1 MPRIQVT
8 PPPPEHSS
16 HPQLVGDLRRE
27 LADSR
32 EFGQPLII
40 EEPFARTEERRVTV
54 VWDRFARLDHEERT
68 LVILDA
74 YDQDQQGA
82 LPRIAVALGYTFP
95 EGEDEGVLPYEVAP
109 NLRTGDVVTADECYQ
124 AMIQLGASTLRDP
137 RRPSLSLPT
146 AEVANKYIQRL
157 IEILPKSREVWSIYA
172 RLRATSA
179 LTFSSA
185 AEISG

>member
-109 NLRTGDVVTADECYQ
+109 NLRSGDVVTAEQCHQ
-124 AMIQLGASTLRDP
+124 AMIQLGASVLRDP
-137 RRPSLSLPT
+137 QRPSLSLPT
-146 AEVANKYIQRL
+146 AELAKKYVDRL
-157 IEILPKSREVWSIYA
+157 IAILPQSREVWTIYGNMRGA
-172 RLRATSA
+172 CN
-179 LTFSSA
+179 LTFTSSA
-185 AEISG
+185 RISG